1 MPSNANT
8 LTIERRF
15 IPLDAGAELRAE
27 GDGALP
33 RLSGLACP
41 FGSLSVE
48 LWRDWETGKP
58 IHERFAAGAFTE
70 ALSASPDVI
79 VPRDHDPGRLLGR
92 TSSGTASVFETAR
105 GLEYWVDPPDTEE
118 GRSLVVLVRRKD
130 VRGSSFAFIPATVD
144 WTEEETRI
152 LRTVRKVKA
161 LFDVSPVTN
170 PAYPEST
177 ATMSRSADSVQAEL
191 KLWREGGS
199 AWKRALR
206 EREARIAETSL

>member
-1 MPSNANT
+1 MQLLGRGRGRQGRHRHTGLHRTQKGAHISQRDGCANGHRLARFT
-8 LTIERRF
+8 LKR
-15 IPLDAGAELRAE
+15 PDGSE
-27 GDGALP
+27 GM
-33 RLSGLACP
+33 
-41 FGSLSVE
+41 
-48 LWRDWETGKP
+48 
-58 IHERFAAGAFTE
+58 
-70 ALSASPDVI
+70 PDVI

-161 LFDVSPVTN
+161 LYDVSPVTN

-177 ATMSRSADSVQAEL
+177 ATMSRSADDVQAEL
-191 KLWREGGS
+191 KLWRQGGV
-199 AWKRALR
+199 AWRNALR
-206 EREARIAETSL
+206 ERETQIAELGL